1 MKLYEARNNYGQI
14 ILRHNYVKHTMLPVG
29 FAESH
34 TRYYQLGADKKVK
47 PGTISTY
54 RYYIR

>member
-1 MKLYEARNNYGQI
+1 MKLYEARDNAGQI
-14 ILRHNYVKHTMLPVG
+14 ILRHNYVKHLMMPVG

-34 TRYYQLGADKKVK
+34 TRFWQLGADKRVK
-47 PGTISTY
+47 PVTTSTY